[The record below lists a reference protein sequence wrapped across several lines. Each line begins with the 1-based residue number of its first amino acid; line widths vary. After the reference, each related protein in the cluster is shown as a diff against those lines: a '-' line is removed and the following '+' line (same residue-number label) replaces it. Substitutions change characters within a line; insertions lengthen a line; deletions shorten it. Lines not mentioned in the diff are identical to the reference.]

1 MKENPDPRPHEQG
14 QNLVEFALVL
24 PILLLTVLLFLSFAQ
39 LFNTWSGLQAA
50 AVAGARQA
58 SDSGSVASVKPAVKE
73 ALQAHAVDPTGVQIT
88 TTVLNPDG
96 SSKICWVNPCPVEF
110 GDLVLVKIVK
120 PFEIHVLGW
129 QVQGELPAS
138 HQVRAQHG
146 VWLP

>member
-1 MKENPDPRPHEQG
+1 MAEDKWERGQG
-14 QNLVEFALVL
+14 LVEFALIL

-58 SDSGSVASVKPAVKE
+58 SDSGSVSKVEAVVKDT
-73 ALQAHAVDPTGVQIT
+73 LQAQGVDPSGVKVT

-96 SSKICWVNPCPVEF
+96 SRKICLVKPCPVEF
-110 GDLVLVKIVK
+110 GDLVLVEVVK
-120 PFEIHVLGW
+120 PFTIHVLGW
-129 QVQGELPAS
+129 EAEGKLPAG

-146 VWLP
+146 VWTP